1 MLRSCQTLSNPR
13 DSSRAESCRTPVARK
28 RRAETTISDASSCHY
43 HNLHNVSTAML
54 KLYTHFIVNYD
65 PTVIL
70 VIVLGNL
77 LERVDSLLAPSHQM
91 NATTTGYMTRSSAVQ
106 AVAAFSTQQVQQTVL
121 QEECGGS
128 REKMPALRVMHS
140 LLKVPRPRESRYSHQ
155 MRWVLYK
162 KTQSTQQAERVH

>member
-1 MLRSCQTLSNPR
+1 
-13 DSSRAESCRTPVARK
+13 
-28 RRAETTISDASSCHY
+28 
-43 HNLHNVSTAML
+43 ML

-77 LERVDSLLAPSHQM
+77 LERVDGLLAPSHQM

-128 REKMPALRVMHS
+128 REKCRLRVMQP
-140 LLKVPRPRESRYSHQ
+140 LESSE
-155 MRWVLYK
+155 
-162 KTQSTQQAERVH
+162 AA